1 MNRSHWRRDVTLQE
15 DHSQVRT
22 EQVPAM
28 LALLNCTILALMDL
42 LGVHNVPAQMRRY
55 NACSVLALRLLLD
68 RL

>member
-15 DHSQVRT
+15 DHSQVGT

-28 LALLNCTILALMDL
+28 VALLNCTILALMDL

-55 NACSVLALRLLLD
+55 NACPVLALRLLLD
-68 RL
+68 WL

>member
-1 MNRSHWRRDVTLQE
+1 MNCSHWRRDVTLQE

-42 LGVHNVPAQMRRY
+42 LGAHNVPAQRRRY